1 MNSKKL
7 YKTVSLLL
15 LKKIK
20 MYEYRKG
27 GEEDVTDQQYT
38 TLLQLLK
45 KKKEGVRRK
54 GKALQVLKWADFQDR
69 L

>member
-1 MNSKKL
+1 M
-7 YKTVSLLL
+7 SLLL

-45 KKKEGVRRK
+45 KKTGARRK

>member
-1 MNSKKL
+1 M
-7 YKTVSLLL
+7 SLLL

-27 GEEDVTDQQYT
+27 GEEDMTDQQY

-45 KKKEGVRRK
+45 MKKEGQGGREKHYRY
-54 GKALQVLKWADFQDR
+54 
-69 L
+69 